1 MATSSEPAVGYRQQ
15 GWGQVSPAQPRSGSS
30 GLHRQGMQHS
40 GAVGHPPLSTSGFS
54 TPICFATAALLS
66 VHAPDNK
73 KVLLDLPVS
82 AAEDAQDKRNA
93 RFPAS
98 LHTETT
104 RVPIAGSDPP
114 GISPHAARPLLA
126 APHRTAPRPLPA
138 PRSRLSATGPLPRSP
153 PRTQPGEKRG
163 APRARPP
170 PPVPQPRPEA
180 LTRIPALRSRC
191 GHRAPAPGGVQRLGG
206 LAVPTAA
213 CRHCPRRGTALPG
226 FGPGLLRREG
236 RPSHS
241 SYSLPC
247 QIFN

>member
-1 MATSSEPAVGYRQQ
+1 MATSSEPAVGHRQQ

-138 PRSRLSATGPLPRSP
+138 PRSRLSATGPPPRSP

-191 GHRAPAPGGVQRLGG
+191 GHRAPAPGGDRKSV
-206 LAVPTAA
+206 V
-213 CRHCPRRGTALPG
+213 
-226 FGPGLLRREG
+226 
-236 RPSHS
+236 
-241 SYSLPC
+241 
-247 QIFN
+247 